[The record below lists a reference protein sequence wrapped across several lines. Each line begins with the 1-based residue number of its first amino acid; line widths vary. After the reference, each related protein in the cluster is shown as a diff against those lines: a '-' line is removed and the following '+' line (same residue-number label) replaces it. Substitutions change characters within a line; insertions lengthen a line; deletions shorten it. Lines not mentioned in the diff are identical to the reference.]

1 MTYRFEIVNLVAMRA
16 GLDQH
21 NSRCPEP
28 AEAIVLNPI
37 DHGLLGY
44 DNLWGIPVV
53 PDAGIPT
60 KRFRISCNGSADGIE
75 GGLAT
80 HLAGD

>member
-1 MTYRFEIVNLVAMRA
+1 MTSRFEIVNLVAMRA

-21 NSRCPEP
+21 NSRCPEQ

-44 DNLWGIPVV
+44 EVLWGIPVV
-53 PDAGIPT
+53 FDPSVPT
-60 KRFRISCNGSADGIE
+60 KVFRISCDGSADGIE
-75 GGLAT
+75 GE
-80 HLAGD
+80 LAGELSGD